1 MARNSKHTTVLQEVS
16 FSDELKELLPEY
28 PFPFALRGIYD
39 DVWGTTPV
47 PGDPTEGKYPH
58 RQYPPSL
65 KKQAGTTYGLLS
77 SLLAQRGN
85 LRKLLKIRCG
95 CGNEYVVPDRF
106 YPKPFSD
113 CGCCIEHTM
122 AVLEKELR
130 EKMSG
135 AITQAQP
142 AFSPVP
148 EPARPT
154 PSHTVDQPVQ
164 PTQPSPV
171 QSAPIQAEGAPAPAP
186 IPLQPEPTPAPTKIA
201 TPAPTPEPEAEPES
215 ASPRL
220 YYAYYG
226 VPSDHPYYGVSVGKV
241 NDDPAEEISASSWVL
256 LQPPMPEKS
265 IVCQPLDESDP
276 NLPMGALN
284 PPEWY
289 EAAVTPSSPL
299 GYLWGYNWEIE
310 DNGYFD
316 PYLDNDEVM
325 SFFPDEEVPMAAR
338 IMRFTNDLTV
348 NIGRVQLMK
357 KLEQDMANEMPISLR
372 FIYDDKGFGLTPTRR
387 NRGGKITRSTHRFYY
402 PDRQEELAAHYRT
415 RLSDLLA
422 LPQYQGPDGME
433 PDTSTVRYYCAACGC
448 VSYTPRKWFRPGF
461 LCHACGH
468 DGCATQHLTYGELD
482 RTWGTEEEREFDI
495 IRAKDEGKS
504 EWVEPLD
511 ENGDLDLDA
520 LARSFATK

>member
-1 MARNSKHTTVLQEVS
+1 MSRNSEPTTVLHEVS
-16 FSDELKELLPEY
+16 LLDELKELLPEY

-47 PGDPTEGKYPH
+47 PGDPTEDKYPH

-130 EKMSG
+130 EKMSV
-135 AITQAQP
+135 AVAQTQT
-142 AFSPVP
+142 
-148 EPARPT
+148 T
-154 PSHTVDQPVQ
+154 PI
-164 PTQPSPV
+164 QPSPV
-171 QSAPIQAEGAPAPAP
+171 QA
-186 IPLQPEPTPAPTKIA
+186 
-201 TPAPTPEPEAEPES
+201 APTPEPTPTQPAVVSTQPTSTPTPATQDPTPEPEPES
-215 ASPRL
+215 TGPRL
-220 YYAYYG
+220 YYAYG
-226 VPSDHPYYGVSVGKV
+226 RVKSNHPYYGVSVGKIYE
-241 NDDPAEEISASSWVL
+241 DPAKEISASSWVL

-265 IVCQPLDESDP
+265 VVCQKSDESDP

-289 EAAVTPSSPL
+289 EVAVTPSSPL
-299 GYLWGYNWEIE
+299 GYLWVYNWEIE

-316 PYLDNDEVM
+316 PYLDNDVVM
-325 SFFPDEEVPMAAR
+325 SFFPDEEVPMEER
-338 IMRFTNDLTV
+338 LVWYGNDLTV

-357 KLEQDMANEMPISLR
+357 KLEEDMANEMPISLR

-415 RLSDLLA
+415 CLSDLLS
-422 LPQYQGPDGME
+422 LPNYQGPDGME
-433 PDTSTVRYYCAACGC
+433 EDTSTVRYFCAACGC

-461 LCHACGH
+461 LCHACGR

-482 RTWGTEEEREFDI
+482 RTWDTEEEISFDVT
-495 IRAKDEGKS
+495 KPQDNGKS

-511 ENGDLDLDA
+511 ENGDLDLAA

>member
-1 MARNSKHTTVLQEVS
+1 MTRTSKHTTILQEVS
-16 FSDELKELLPEY
+16 LSDELRELHPEY

-47 PGDPTEGKYPH
+47 PGDPTEDKYPH

-130 EKMSG
+130 EKMSV
-135 AITQAQP
+135 AVAQTQTTPTQAQP
-142 AFSPVP
+142 AFTPAP
-148 EPARPT
+148 EPTWPT
-154 PSHTVDQPVQ
+154 PSYIADQPAEPTSQALAPIQPSPIQTESTTVPI
-164 PTQPSPV
+164 PTQP
-171 QSAPIQAEGAPAPAP
+171 
-186 IPLQPEPTPAPTKIA
+186 A
-201 TPAPTPEPEAEPES
+201 TPAPATQDPTPES
-215 ASPRL
+215 TGPRR

-226 VPSDHPYYGVSVGKV
+226 VKSNHPYYRVSVGKV
-241 NDDPAEEISASSWVL
+241 NDDPAKEISASSWVL

-265 IVCQPLDESDP
+265 IVCQKFDESDP

-289 EAAVTPSSPL
+289 ETAVTPSSPL

-316 PYLDNDEVM
+316 PYLDNDLVM
-325 SFFPDEEVPMAAR
+325 SFFPDEEVPMEER
-338 IMRFTNDLTV
+338 LVWYGNDLTV

-387 NRGGKITRSTHRFYY
+387 HKGGKITRSTHRFYY
-402 PDRQEELAAHYRT
+402 PDRQEELAAHHRT
-415 RLSDLLA
+415 RLSDLLS
-422 LPQYQGPDGME
+422 LPNYQGPDGME
-433 PDTSTVRYYCAACGC
+433 ADTSTVRYYCAACGC

-468 DGCATQHLTYGELD
+468 DGCATQHLTYGDLD
-482 RTWGTEEEREFDI
+482 RTWDTEEEISFDVT
-495 IRAKDEGKS
+495 KPQDNGKS
-504 EWVEPLD
+504 ELVVQYD

-520 LARSFATK
+520 LARSL